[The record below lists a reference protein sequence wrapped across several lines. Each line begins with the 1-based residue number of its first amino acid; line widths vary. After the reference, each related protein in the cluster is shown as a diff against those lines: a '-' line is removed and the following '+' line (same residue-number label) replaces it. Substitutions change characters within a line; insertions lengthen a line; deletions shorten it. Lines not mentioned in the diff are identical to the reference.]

1 MKFTRLAVS
10 QIILDEEG
18 AFNSSFFSFR
28 AHTELG
34 LVPKMGFPLQ
44 KWGFL
49 FKRQLSALPPKVILL
64 LRMPILQVDEAYLV
78 TLCLVSM
85 DLLLAGTSMRMHTH
99 TGVRSCRCLELEFA
113 VVHVSSHDL
122 AAGP

>member
-1 MKFTRLAVS
+1 M
-10 QIILDEEG
+10 LDEEG

-34 LVPKMGFPLQ
+34 LVPKMGFLLQ

-49 FKRQLSALPPKVILL
+49 FKRQLSVLLPKVILL

-78 TLCLVSM
+78 TPCLVSM
-85 DLLLAGTSMRMHTH
+85 DLLLAGTSTRMHTHTGVRNCHAHAHTH
-99 TGVRSCRCLELEFA
+99 TGVRSCRWLELEFA
-113 VVHVSSHDL
+113 VVHVSES
-122 AAGP
+122 